1 MEINEGNALQM
12 FGLTNSQ
19 FKILYSLEKIMTEQ
33 DILLNDKGSIDKEHW
48 LNRWTA
54 NVCASLGLSG
64 TNQLLSKPELMR
76 TITREINQGLQGMN
90 RTWFYLIMLEG
101 ALFQAYVPLGESKDA
116 DKRYGKLK
124 YKPQNAVLEEVA
136 MCSNIMDSAYIRRFQ
151 KTYQKTIDKLSGK
164 LQKVALGAVSI
175 VAVSAIAAA
184 TAGAMAGPIA
194 VALFGGNF
202 TLHGA
207 ALTSACLAMAGGG
220 AVAASGAGMAG
231 GVMAI
236 VEGGALLGAAGGGAS
251 VAAANMFIKSAPSFA
266 LSQAAK
272 LEVVLKEISLN
283 AQQDIQNAQIIM
295 DNFKSQIHR
304 LQKELDDLKL
314 EKEADRTMIKNMEKS
329 LSYFRKAYQDMNQF
343 KSSFEVGLEASA
355 AE

>member
-1 MEINEGNALQM
+1 MEINENDELQM

-19 FKILYSLEKIMTEQ
+19 LKILYSLEKVMTEQ
-33 DILLNDKGSIDKEHW
+33 DILLNDKGNIDKEHW
-48 LNRWTA
+48 LSRWTS
-54 NVCASLGLSG
+54 NVCVSLEGSN
-64 TNQLLSKPELMR
+64 TSQLLSKPELMR
-76 TITREINQGLQGMN
+76 AITGEINQGIN

-101 ALFQAYVPLGESKDA
+101 ALFQAYTPLGESKDA

-136 MCSNIMDSAYIRRFQ
+136 MCSNIMEPAYIRRFQ
-151 KTYQKTIDKLSGK
+151 KAYQKSIDKLTGK
-164 LQKVALGAVSI
+164 IQKIALGAVSV
-175 VAVSAIAAA
+175 VAVSAITAA
-184 TAGAMAGPIA
+184 TAGALAGPIA
-194 VALFGGNF
+194 VALFGSNF
-202 TLHGA
+202 TFGGA

-220 AVAASGAGMAG
+220 AVAAGGAGMAG

-236 VEGGALLGAAGGGAS
+236 VGGGALLGAAGGGAS
-251 VAAANMFIKSAPSFA
+251 VAAANILVKSAPSFA

-283 AQQDIQNAQIIM
+283 AQQDVQNAQLIM

-343 KSSFEVGLEASA
+343 KSSYEVGFNASA
-355 AE
+355 AD